1 MSDAQNQNEG
11 SSQPSSLYDYQL
23 FVRST
28 KVYSEE
34 YALVYPALGL
44 ASEAGEVAGKLKKLM
59 RDMEGQLT
67 QEMFDGIIKE
77 LGDVLWYV
85 TAIADDLGVTIS
97 DVFHINMQ
105 KLESRKQRMVLK
117 GDGDDR

>member
-1 MSDAQNQNEG
+1 MTESIDFNAPGELT
-11 SSQPSSLYDYQL
+11 SLEDYQN

-28 KVYSEE
+28 KVYDAE

-59 RDMEGQLT
+59 RDHEGQLS
-67 QEMFDGIIKE
+67 QEMFEAIIKE

-85 TAIADDLGVTIS
+85 TAVADDLGVTIS
-97 DVFHINMQ
+97 DVFHINMR
-105 KLESRKQRMVLK
+105 KLESRKNRMVLK
-117 GDGDDR
+117 GEGDNR

>member
-1 MSDAQNQNEG
+1 MKNEQDNQEQMS
-11 SSQPSSLYDYQL
+11 LFDYQL

-28 KVYSEE
+28 KVYDPE
-34 YALVYPALGL
+34 YALVYPVLGL
-44 ASEAGEVAGKLKKLM
+44 ASEAGEVAGKIKKLM
-59 RDMEGQLT
+59 RDHEGQLT
-67 QEMFDGIIKE
+67 QEMFNDIIKE

-85 TAIADDLGVTIS
+85 TAVADDLGITIS
-97 DVFHINMQ
+97 DVFYMNMQ